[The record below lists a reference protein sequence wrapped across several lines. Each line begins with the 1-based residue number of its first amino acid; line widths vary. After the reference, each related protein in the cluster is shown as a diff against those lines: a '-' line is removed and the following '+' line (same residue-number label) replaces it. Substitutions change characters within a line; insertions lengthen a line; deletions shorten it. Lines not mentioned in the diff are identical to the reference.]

1 METDEPVDHAYEDE
15 DEDEDSGILGM
26 KIKQEEDAICITI

>member
-1 METDEPVDHAYEDE
+1 METDEPVDNAYED

-26 KIKQEEDAICITI
+26 KIKQEEDAISITI